1 MRTSLLDRYWLELL
15 LSISL
20 VFIYYGIK
28 AITRKLVFRHAYR
41 NDLNPGRSVYMMKFF
56 TIFFSAL
63 LWIGLFAVWNLRA
76 QSLFMYFGTFFT
88 VAGVALFAQWS
99 ILSNITASVIL
110 FFSFPFKIGSKIKI
124 MDDKNSVIGI
134 VDDITFFVIQIRTAE
149 GNMVSYPNNLAIQKG
164 IMAFDEKNDTEEIL
178 VEE

>member
-1 MRTSLLDRYWLELL
+1 MKNPFIEKYWFEIL
-15 LSISL
+15 LSIG
-20 VFIYYGIK
+20 FIIGYYI
-28 AITRKLVFRHAYR
+28 IRWLTRKLIFRHAYK
-41 NDLNPGRSVYMMKFF
+41 NDFQPSRSVYVMKFF
-56 TIFFSAL
+56 SFFLTIVLF
-63 LWIGLFAVWNLRA
+63 IMLFAVWNLKA

-124 MDDKNSVIGI
+124 MDDKNSVTG
-134 VDDITFFVIQIRTAE
+134 VVEDITFFVIQIRTTD

-164 IMAFDEKNDTEEIL
+164 IVAFD
-178 VEE
+178 